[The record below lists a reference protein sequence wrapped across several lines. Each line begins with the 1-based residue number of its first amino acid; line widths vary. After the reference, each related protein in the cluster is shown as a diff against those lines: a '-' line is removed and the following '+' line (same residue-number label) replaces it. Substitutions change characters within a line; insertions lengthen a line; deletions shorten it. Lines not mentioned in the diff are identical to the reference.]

1 MKTAFCLLGASAF
14 AGVAIG
20 QSWGPLPQSGQVR
33 QLEQTG
39 IRIQRQTE
47 PVLLPGGPLVAAPQ
61 PPRMA
66 TTPSKVVRAR
76 PPVDAL
82 VQTRTSAPQPQG
94 EDRRAVWLSLV
105 AAAERQGL
113 TPALDARLQT
123 DAAWLES
130 EADADLLQRLGWV
143 LHGAGRLTEAG
154 HWFARALARSAE
166 SAPARQ
172 GLAQVCVQRGEL
184 ARAFELLA
192 PLPEAAGQRRD
203 LASTLAEWA
212 RAAGDDMGERHWLM
226 AALDLAP
233 AAQDLLERLAWNA
246 QRRQD
251 WAEATALFRRLL
263 AHEHRP
269 AWAEGLA
276 ASLQAQGRIEA
287 AYQALTG
294 VETATAWRAALATD
308 LAEQA
313 RQAGRLPAE
322 RDWLLAARQD
332 APDDVGLH
340 VHLARN
346 AEASG
351 DAHAAA
357 HWWET
362 AYRLRPDAEHA
373 AAWGERL
380 LRLVGEEITARL
392 AQDDAG
398 AFARWWQ
405 LRQARQLQAR
415 GLARAA
421 ARQAPKGALP
431 ELAGALAPRVA
442 MGIAG
447 RDKSGSQ
454 GGSRLRLR
462 LSPGLRYAGPHA
474 GGWLEAE
481 VSGVRADAGVTQPG
495 LPFGSAVAG
504 QPDTPT
510 RLDDSAVL
518 QLRWTALD
526 AAGPYARLGT
536 TPSAARLPATA
547 SFALGWREVGE
558 DAAWRIELAHD
569 PVRDSVLSLAG
580 QTDPASGLAWGRV
593 LRTGLAAGGHRRLD
607 GGPWTLA
614 GEVRAAQLEGRAVAD
629 NRQLAAQV
637 ELMHGFAA
645 DGLRYLQAGPV
656 LAWEGYRHDLSA
668 FTWGHGGYFSPRA
681 YTRLGAAV
689 QFETA
694 SRPDWLLAGR
704 LSAEWQRVERH
715 AAPCHPLPPPA
726 GPSTCTGDFPAE
738 TKQGLAGQ
746 VELRGVARLSAHW
759 QLAAA
764 YGRRHGP
771 AYRDQVFGLE
781 LRYLFEPQ
789 AQLQPE
795 DLPDLTSR
803 LW

>member
-1 MKTAFCLLGASAF
+1 MKTALCLLGASAF

-20 QSWGPLPQSGQVR
+20 QTWTPLPPSGQVR
-33 QLEQTG
+33 QTEQAG
-39 IRIQRQTE
+39 VYIQRRSE
-47 PVLLPGGPLVAAPQ
+47 PVALPGGPVVAAPQ
-61 PPRMA
+61 PPSMA

-76 PPVDAL
+76 PLVNAL
-82 VQTRTSAPQPQG
+82 VQTQTAAPQPQG

-113 TPALDARLQT
+113 TPALAAGLET

-130 EADADLLQRLGWV
+130 EAEADLLQRLGWV
-143 LHGAGRLTEAG
+143 LMTAGHMTEAER
-154 HWFARALARSAE
+154 WFAQALVYTPDLAA
-166 SAPARQ
+166 ARQ
-172 GLAQVCVQRGEL
+172 GLAQVLVQRGEL

-203 LASTLAEWA
+203 LASTLAERA
-212 RAAGDDMGERHWLM
+212 RAAGDDTGERRWLL
-226 AALDLAP
+226 AALELAP
-233 AAQDLLERLAWNA
+233 EAQDLLERLAWNA

-251 WAEATALFRRLL
+251 WAEAASLFQRLL
-263 AHEHRP
+263 AHERRP
-269 AWAEGLA
+269 DWAEGLA

-294 VETATAWRAALATD
+294 VETATAWRVALASE

-322 RDWLLAARQD
+322 RDWLLAAQLD
-332 APDDVGLH
+332 APADVDLL
-340 VHLARN
+340 VRLARN
-346 AEASG
+346 AEAMG
-351 DAHAAA
+351 DAQAESR
-357 HWWET
+357 WWET
-362 AYRLRPDAEHA
+362 AYRLRPEPGLA

-380 LRLVGEEITARL
+380 MRLAGEETVSRL
-392 AQDDAG
+392 AQAEGG

-421 ARQAPKGALP
+421 AHQAPKGAHP

-442 MGIAG
+442 MGVAG

-462 LSPGLRYAGPHA
+462 LSPSLRHAGPLA
-474 GGWLEAE
+474 GGWLEVD
-481 VSGVRADAGVTQPG
+481 VSGVSADAGVAQPG

-504 QPDTPT
+504 QPAAPT

-518 QLRWTALD
+518 QLRWTTLD
-526 AAGPYARLGT
+526 ATGPYARLGT
-536 TPSAARLPATA
+536 TPGAAALPATA
-547 SFALGWREVGE
+547 SFALGWREVGQ
-558 DAAWRIELAHD
+558 DAAWRIELARE

-593 LRTGLAAGGHRRLD
+593 LRTGLAASGHRRLD

-614 GEVRAAQLEGRAVAD
+614 GELRAALVEGRSVAD

-656 LAWEGYRHDLSA
+656 LAWEGYRRDLSA

-704 LSAEWQRVERH
+704 LSAEWQRVERN
-715 AAPCHPLPPPA
+715 APPCHPLPPPA
-726 GPSTCTGDFPAE
+726 GPSTCTGDLPAE

-746 VELRGVARLSAHW
+746 VELRGVARLSPHW
-759 QLAAA
+759 QLAAV

-789 AQLQPE
+789 AQLHPE
-795 DLPDLTSR
+795 DLPDVTSR